1 MLFTPRGVKN
11 AGKLGLYGKGGTKSD
26 YVEEFMKQINK
37 KREDNV
43 YLHNFIQ
50 KGLVMTLEFSDGDI
64 IVFNRYYKEIE
75 ENLDLLSAAYFSNTK
90 I

>member
-1 MLFTPRGVKN
+1 
-11 AGKLGLYGKGGTKSD
+11 
-26 YVEEFMKQINK
+26 MKQINK